1 MPVNYNAAVVDDVV
15 SVWVK
20 LSEEV
25 RGKVIEATNQLLAVV
40 KQVNKD
46 STEADVSSTMNK
58 MNELYD
64 TFPAE
69 VQHGVRETLVAITRN
84 AIIEE

>member
-20 LSEEV
+20 FSEEV
-25 RGKVIEATNQLLAVV
+25 RGKVIEATNQLLTVV

-46 STEADVSSTMNK
+46 STEAEVSGAMNK

-69 VQHGVRETLVAITRN
+69 VQHGVRETLMAITRN

>member
-46 STEADVSSTMNK
+46 STEAEVSGVMNK

-69 VQHGVRETLVAITRN
+69 VQHGVRETLMAITRN

>member
-1 MPVNYNAAVVDDVV
+1 MNVNYNAAVVDDVV

-20 LSEEV
+20 LPKEV
-25 RGKVIEATNQLLAVV
+25 REKVIEATNQVLTVV

-46 STEADVSSTMNK
+46 STEAEVSGAMNK

-69 VQHGVRETLVAITRN
+69 VQHGVRETLMAITRN

>member
-46 STEADVSSTMNK
+46 STEAEVSGVMNK
-58 MNELYD
+58 MNELCD

-69 VQHGVRETLVAITRN
+69 VQRGVRETLVAITRN

>member
-20 LSEEV
+20 LSKEV
-25 RGKVIEATNQLLAVV
+25 RGKVIEATNQVLTVI

-46 STEADVSSTMNK
+46 STEAEVSGVMNK

>member
-46 STEADVSSTMNK
+46 STEAEVSGVMNK

-64 TFPAE
+64 TLPAE
-69 VQHGVRETLVAITRN
+69 VQRGVWNTFDAIVRN

>member
-20 LSEEV
+20 LPKEV
-25 RGKVIEATNQLLAVV
+25 REKVIEAVNQVLTVV

-46 STEADVSSTMNK
+46 STEAEVSGVMNK

-69 VQHGVRETLVAITRN
+69 VQHGVRDTLVAITRN

>member
-1 MPVNYNAAVVDDVV
+1 MLVNYNAAVVDDVV

-25 RGKVIEATNQLLAVV
+25 RGKVIEATNQLLTVV

-46 STEADVSSTMNK
+46 STEAEVSGVMNK
-58 MNELYD
+58 MNELCD

-69 VQHGVRETLVAITRN
+69 VQHGVRETLVAMTRN

>member
-25 RGKVIEATNQLLAVV
+25 RGKVIEATNHLLTVS
-40 KQVNKD
+40 KQVKKD
-46 STEADVSSTMNK
+46 STEAEVSGVMDK

-64 TFPAE
+64 TLPAE

-84 AIIEE
+84 VIIEE

>member
-25 RGKVIEATNQLLAVV
+25 RGKVIEATNQLLTVT

-46 STEADVSSTMNK
+46 STEAEVSGVMNK
-58 MNELYD
+58 MNELCD

-69 VQHGVRETLVAITRN
+69 VQHGVMETLVAITRN